1 MAMWYFVAPQVVFGQ
16 DALSYLAELKGKSA
30 FIVTDTNIVSLGL
43 VDKVKE
49 QLSQAGIQATVFD
62 EVEPDPSLQTV
73 QKGVA
78 MMNQHGPDLVVAVGG
93 GSVMDAA
100 KAMRVQYER
109 PDIRPE
115 EINPFISD
123 LGLGAKCKLV
133 CVATTSGTGAE
144 ATFAIVL
151 TDTADQRKLSLI
163 NREVVPD
170 IAIVDPEMARAM
182 PPQVTAD
189 TGMDVLTHAVEG
201 YTCGWRNDFTDG
213 LCIKA
218 IQLTFQYL
226 SRAVKDGSDMEAREK
241 MHNAACIA
249 GIGFINALSSMAH
262 AAGHSL
268 GALFHIPHGRA
279 VGLFLPYT
287 IEFIGEAREGLW
299 AEIAYAIKLQVPE
312 GRRAATVL
320 AQAISGLAREIN
332 QPLSIKETG
341 IPLDRFNKVM
351 GKLVDNVMAD
361 GSLIVSPRIPSVA
374 ETERFFG
381 YVYEGKSIDF

>member
-1 MAMWYFVAPQVVFGQ
+1 MWYFVVPNVVFGQ
-16 DALSYLAELKGKSA
+16 DALSHVAELKEKSA
-30 FIVTDTNIVSLGL
+30 FIVTDRNIVKLGL

-49 QLSQAGIQATVFD
+49 QLSQAEIQATVFD

-78 MMNQHGPDLVVAVGG
+78 LMNQYGPDLVVAVGG

-109 PDIRPE
+109 PDIKPE

-133 CVATTSGTGAE
+133 CIATTSGTGAE
-144 ATFAIVL
+144 ATFAVVL
-151 TDTADQRKLSLI
+151 TDTAEQRKLSLI
-163 NREVVPD
+163 NREIVPD

-182 PPQVTAD
+182 PPQITAD
-189 TGMDVLTHAVEG
+189 TGMDALTHAVEG
-201 YTCGWRNDFTDG
+201 YTCAWKNDFTDG

-218 IQLTFQYL
+218 IQIVFQYL
-226 SRAVKDGSDMEAREK
+226 SRVVKDGNDMEAREK
-241 MHNAACIA
+241 MHNAGCIA

-268 GALFHIPHGRA
+268 GAVFHTPHGRA

-287 IEFIGEAREGLW
+287 IEFIGEAREELW
-299 AEIAYAIKLQVPE
+299 AEIAYAIKLEVPK
-312 GRRAATVL
+312 GKKAATVL
-320 AQAISGLAREIN
+320 AQAIRGLAHEIN
-332 QPLSIKETG
+332 QPLSIKEAG
-341 IPLDRFNKVM
+341 IPLDSFNKVM
-351 GKLVDNVMAD
+351 GKLIDNVMAD
-361 GSLIVSPRIPSVA
+361 GSLIVSARIPSVA
-374 ETERFFG
+374 ETEKFFG

>member
-1 MAMWYFVAPQVVFGQ
+1 MWYFVIPNVVFGQ
-16 DALSYLAELKGKSA
+16 DALSHVAELKEKSA
-30 FIVTDTNIVSLGL
+30 FIVTDKNIVKLGL

-49 QLSQAGIQATVFD
+49 QLSQAEIQATVFD

-78 MMNQHGPDLVVAVGG
+78 LMNQYGPDLVVAVGG

-109 PDIRPE
+109 PDIKPE

-133 CVATTSGTGAE
+133 CIATTSGTGAE
-144 ATFAIVL
+144 ATFAVVL
-151 TDTADQRKLSLI
+151 TDTAEQRKLSLI
-163 NREVVPD
+163 NREIVPD

-182 PPQVTAD
+182 PPQITAD
-189 TGMDVLTHAVEG
+189 TGMDALTHAVEG
-201 YTCGWRNDFTDG
+201 YTCAWKNDFTDG

-218 IQLTFQYL
+218 IQIVFQYL
-226 SRAVKDGSDMEAREK
+226 SIVVKDGNDMEAREK
-241 MHNAACIA
+241 MHNAGCIA

-268 GALFHIPHGRA
+268 GAIFHTPHGRA

-287 IEFIGEAREGLW
+287 IEFIGEAREELW
-299 AEIAYAIKLQVPE
+299 AEIAYAIKLEVPK
-312 GRRAATVL
+312 GKKAATVL
-320 AQAISGLAREIN
+320 AQAIRGLAHEIN

-341 IPLDRFNKVM
+341 IPLDSFNKVM
-351 GKLVDNVMAD
+351 EKLIDNVMAD
-361 GSLIVSPRIPSVA
+361 GSLIVSARIPSVA
-374 ETERFFG
+374 ETEKFFG

>member
-1 MAMWYFVAPQVVFGQ
+1 MWYFVVPEVVFGQ
-16 DALSYLAELKGKSA
+16 DALSHLAELKGKSA
-30 FIVTDTNIVSLGL
+30 FIVTDKNIVKLGL

-49 QLSQAGIQATVFD
+49 QLSQAGIQASVFD

-78 MMNQHGPDLVVAVGG
+78 LMNQYGPDLVVGVGG

-109 PDIRPE
+109 PDIKPE

-133 CVATTSGTGAE
+133 CIATTSGTGAE
-144 ATFAIVL
+144 ATFATVL
-151 TDTADQRKLSLI
+151 TDTSEQRKLSLI
-163 NREVVPD
+163 NREIIPD
-170 IAIVDPEMARAM
+170 IAIVDPEMARGM
-182 PPQVTAD
+182 PPQITAD

-201 YTCGWRNDFTDG
+201 FTCTWKNDFTDG

-218 IQLTFQYL
+218 IQLVFQYL
-226 SRAVKDGSDMEAREK
+226 PRVVKDGADMEAREK
-241 MHNAACIA
+241 MHNAGCIA

-268 GALFHIPHGRA
+268 GALFHVPHGRA

-287 IEFIGEAREGLW
+287 IEFIGEAREELW
-299 AEIAYAIKLQVPE
+299 AEIAYTIKLEVPK
-312 GRRAATVL
+312 RKKAATVL
-320 AQAISGLAREIN
+320 AQAIRGLAREIN
-332 QPLSIKETG
+332 QPLSIKGTG
-341 IPLDRFNKVM
+341 IPLDSFNKVM
-351 GKLVDNVMAD
+351 GKLIDNVMAD
-361 GSLIVSPRIPSVA
+361 GSLIVSPRIPNVA
-374 ETERFFG
+374 ETEKFFG

>member
-1 MAMWYFVAPQVVFGQ
+1 MWYFVVPQVVFGQ
-16 DALSYLAELKGKSA
+16 DALSHLAELKGKSA
-30 FIVTDTNIVSLGL
+30 FIVTDKNIVKLGF
-43 VDKVKE
+43 VDRVKE

-78 MMNQHGPDLVVAVGG
+78 VMNQYGPDLVVAVGG

-109 PDIRPE
+109 PDIKPE
-115 EINPFISD
+115 EINPFVSD

-133 CVATTSGTGAE
+133 CVTTTSGTGAE
-144 ATFAIVL
+144 ATFATVL

-163 NREVVPD
+163 NREIIPD
-170 IAIVDPEMARAM
+170 VAIVDPELARAM
-182 PPQVTAD
+182 PPQITAD
-189 TGMDVLTHAVEG
+189 TGMDALTHAVEG
-201 YTCGWRNDFTDG
+201 YTCAWKNDFTDG
-213 LCIKA
+213 LCIKS
-218 IQLTFQYL
+218 IQLVFQYL
-226 SRAVKDGSDMEAREK
+226 PRAVKDGNDIEAREK
-241 MHNAACIA
+241 MHNAGCIA

-268 GALFHIPHGRA
+268 GALFHTPHGRA

-287 IEFIGEAREGLW
+287 IEFIGEARQELW
-299 AEIAYAIKLQVPE
+299 AEIAYAIKLEVSE
-312 GRRAATVL
+312 RRGAATVL
-320 AQAISGLAREIN
+320 AQAIRGLAREIN
-332 QPLSIKETG
+332 QPLSIRETG
-341 IPLDRFNKVM
+341 ISLDSFNKAM
-351 GKLVDNVMAD
+351 EKLIDNVMAD
-361 GSLIVSPRIPSVA
+361 GSLIVSARIPSVA

>member
-1 MAMWYFVAPQVVFGQ
+1 MWYFVIPNVVFGQ
-16 DALSYLAELKGKSA
+16 DALSHLAELKGKLA
-30 FIVTDTNIVSLGL
+30 FIVTDKNIVELGL
-43 VDKVKE
+43 VDRVKE
-49 QLSQAGIQATVFD
+49 QLYQAEIQSTVFD

-78 MMNQHGPDLVVAVGG
+78 LMNKYGPDLVIGVGG

-109 PDIRPE
+109 PDIKPE

-133 CVATTSGTGAE
+133 CIATTSGTGAE
-144 ATFAIVL
+144 ATFAVVL
-151 TDTADQRKLSLI
+151 TDTAEQRKLSLI
-163 NREVVPD
+163 NREIVPD

-182 PPQVTAD
+182 PPQITAD
-189 TGMDVLTHAVEG
+189 TGMDALTHAVEG
-201 YTCGWRNDFTDG
+201 YTCTWKNDFTDG

-218 IQLTFQYL
+218 IQLVFQYL
-226 SRAVKDGSDMEAREK
+226 HRAVKDGNDMEAREK
-241 MHNAACIA
+241 MHNAGCIA

-268 GALFHIPHGRA
+268 GAIFHTPHGRA

-287 IEFIGEAREGLW
+287 IEFIGEAREELW
-299 AEIAYAIKLQVPE
+299 AEIAYAIKLEVP
-312 GRRAATVL
+312 GGKKAATVL
-320 AQAISGLAREIN
+320 AQAMRGLAREII

-341 IPLDRFNKVM
+341 IPLDSFNKVM
-351 GKLVDNVMAD
+351 EKLIDNVMAD
-361 GSLIVSPRIPSVA
+361 GSLIVSPRIPSGA
-374 ETERFFG
+374 ETQRFFG

>member
-1 MAMWYFVAPQVVFGQ
+1 MWYFVVPEVVFGQ
-16 DALSYLAELKGKSA
+16 DALSHLAELKGESA
-30 FIVTDTNIVSLGL
+30 FIVTDKNIVSLGF

-49 QLSQAGIQATVFD
+49 QLSQAGIQAAVFD

-78 MMNQHGPDLVVAVGG
+78 LMNQYGPDLVIGVGG

-109 PDIRPE
+109 PDIKPE

-123 LGLGAKCKLV
+123 LGLGARCKLV
-133 CVATTSGTGAE
+133 CIATTSGTGAE
-144 ATFAIVL
+144 ATFAVVL

-163 NREVVPD
+163 NREIVPD
-170 IAIVDPEMARAM
+170 IAIVDPELARAM
-182 PPQVTAD
+182 PPQITAD
-189 TGMDVLTHAVEG
+189 TGMDALTHAVEG
-201 YTCGWRNDFTDG
+201 YTCAWKNDFTDG

-218 IQLTFQYL
+218 IQLVFQYL
-226 SRAVKDGSDMEAREK
+226 RRAVKDGNDMEAREK
-241 MHNAACIA
+241 MHNAGCIA

-268 GALFHIPHGRA
+268 GALFHVPHGRA

-287 IEFIGEAREGLW
+287 IEFIGEAREELW
-299 AEIAYAIKLQVPE
+299 SEIAYTIKLEVPK
-312 GRRAATVL
+312 GKRAATVL
-320 AQAISGLAREIN
+320 AKATRGLAREID

-341 IPLDRFNKVM
+341 ISLDSFNKAM
-351 GKLVDNVMAD
+351 EKLIDNVMAD
-361 GSLIVSPRIPSVA
+361 GSLIVSARIPNVA
-374 ETERFFG
+374 ETERFFN
-381 YVYEGKSIDF
+381 YTYEGKNIDF

>member
-1 MAMWYFVAPQVVFGQ
+1 MWYFVAPQVVFGQ
-16 DALSYLAELKGKSA
+16 DALTHLAELKGKSA
-30 FIVTDTNIVSLGL
+30 FIVTDKNVSSLGL
-43 VDKVKE
+43 IDKVKE
-49 QLSQAGIQATVFD
+49 QLSQAGIQTTIFD

-73 QKGVA
+73 HKGVA
-78 MMNQHGPDLVVAVGG
+78 MMNQHGPDVVVAVGG

-109 PDIRPE
+109 PDMKPE

-133 CVATTSGTGAE
+133 CIATTSGTGAE

-163 NREVVPD
+163 NREVIPD

-182 PPQVTAD
+182 PPQITAD

-201 YTCGWRNDFTDG
+201 YSCAWKNDFTDG

-218 IQLTFQYL
+218 IQLVFQYL
-226 SRAVKDGSDMEAREK
+226 SKAVQNGNDMEAREK

-287 IEFIGEAREGLW
+287 IEFIGEARDELW
-299 AEIAYAIKLQVPE
+299 ADICYAIRREVPE
-312 GRRAATVL
+312 GKRAATVL
-320 AQAISGLAREIN
+320 TEAIRGLAREIN

-341 IPLDRFNKVM
+341 IPLDSFSKVM
-351 GKLVDNVMAD
+351 EKLVDNVMAD
-361 GSLIVSPRIPSVA
+361 GSLIVSARIPSVA
-374 ETERFFG
+374 ETESFFG
-381 YVYEGKSIDF
+381 YVYEGKTIDF

>member
-1 MAMWYFVAPQVVFGQ
+1 MWYFVVPEVVFGQ
-16 DALSYLAELKGKSA
+16 DALSHLAQLKGKSA
-30 FIVTDTNIVSLGL
+30 FIVTDKNIVSLGF

-78 MMNQHGPDLVVAVGG
+78 LMNQYGPDLVVAVGG

-109 PDIRPE
+109 PDIKPE

-144 ATFAIVL
+144 ATFAVVL

-163 NREVVPD
+163 NREIVPD
-170 IAIVDPEMARAM
+170 IAIVDPELARAM
-182 PPQVTAD
+182 PPQITAD
-189 TGMDVLTHAVEG
+189 TGMDALTHAVEG
-201 YTCGWRNDFTDG
+201 YTCTWKNDFTDG

-218 IQLTFQYL
+218 IQLVFQYL
-226 SRAVKDGSDMEAREK
+226 PRAVKDGNDMEAREK
-241 MHNAACIA
+241 MHNAGCIA

-287 IEFIGEAREGLW
+287 IEFIGEGREELW
-299 AEIAYAIKLQVPE
+299 AEIAYAIKLEVPK
-312 GRRAATVL
+312 GKRAATIL
-320 AQAISGLAREIN
+320 TQAIRGLAHNIN

-341 IPLDRFNKVM
+341 ISLDSFNKAM
-351 GKLVDNVMAD
+351 EKLIDNIMAD
-361 GSLIVSPRIPSVA
+361 GSLIVSARIPNVA
-374 ETERFFG
+374 ETERFLG
-381 YVYEGKSIDF
+381 YTYEGKSIDF

>member
-1 MAMWYFVAPQVVFGQ
+1 MWYFVVPEVVFGQ
-16 DALSYLAELKGKSA
+16 DALSHLAELKGKSA
-30 FIVTDTNIVSLGL
+30 FIVTDKNIVKLGL

-49 QLSQAGIQATVFD
+49 QLSQAEIQASVFD

-78 MMNQHGPDLVVAVGG
+78 LMNQYGPDLVVAVGG

-109 PDIRPE
+109 PDIKPE

-133 CVATTSGTGAE
+133 CIATTSGSGAE
-144 ATFAIVL
+144 ATFAVVL

-163 NREVVPD
+163 NREIVPD
-170 IAIVDPEMARAM
+170 IAIVDPELARAM
-182 PPQVTAD
+182 PPQITAD

-201 YTCGWRNDFTDG
+201 FTCAWKNDFADG

-218 IQLTFQYL
+218 TQLIFEYL
-226 SRAVKDGSDMEAREK
+226 PRAVKDGNDMEAREK

-249 GIGFINALSSMAH
+249 GIGYINALAAMAH

-287 IEFIGEAREGLW
+287 IEFIGEAREELW
-299 AEIAYAIKLQVPE
+299 EEIAYAIKLEVPK
-312 GRRAATVL
+312 GKKAATVL
-320 AQAISGLAREIN
+320 AQAIRRLARSIN
-332 QPLSIKETG
+332 QPLSIQETG
-341 IPLDRFNKVM
+341 ISLDSFNKAM
-351 GKLVDNVMAD
+351 EKLIDNVMAD
-361 GSLIVSPRIPSVA
+361 GTLIVSARIPNVA
-374 ETERFFG
+374 ETEKFFG

>member
-1 MAMWYFVAPQVVFGQ
+1 MWYFVVPKVVFGQ
-16 DALSYLAELKGKSA
+16 DALSHLAELKGKSA
-30 FIVTDTNIVSLGL
+30 FIVTDKNIVKLGF

-49 QLSQAGIQATVFD
+49 QLSQAGIRATVFD

-73 QKGVA
+73 QKGVSL
-78 MMNQHGPDLVVAVGG
+78 MQQYGPDLVVAVGG
-93 GSVMDAA
+93 GSVMDAG

-109 PDIRPE
+109 PDIKPE

-144 ATFAIVL
+144 ATFAVVL
-151 TDTADQRKLSLI
+151 TDTTDQRKLSLI
-163 NREVVPD
+163 NREIVPD
-170 IAIVDPEMARAM
+170 IAIVDPELARAM
-182 PPQVTAD
+182 SPQITGD

-201 YTCGWRNDFTDG
+201 FTCTWRNDFTDG

-218 IQLTFQYL
+218 IQLVFQYL
-226 SRAVKDGSDMEAREK
+226 ARAVKDGNDMEAREK
-241 MHNAACIA
+241 MHNGGCIA

-287 IEFIGEAREGLW
+287 IEFIGEAREELW
-299 AEIAYAIKLQVPE
+299 AEIAYAIKLDVPE
-312 GRRAATVL
+312 GQRAAKFL
-320 AQAISGLAREIN
+320 AEAVRGLARNIN
-332 QPLSIKETG
+332 QPLSIGETG
-341 IPLDRFNKVM
+341 ISLDSFNKAM
-351 GKLVDNVMAD
+351 GKLVDNIMAD
-361 GSLIVSPRIPSVA
+361 GSLIVSARIPSVA
-374 ETERFFG
+374 ETEKFFG
-381 YVYEGKSIDF
+381 YAYEGRGIDF

>member
-1 MAMWYFVAPQVVFGQ
+1 MWYFVAPQVVFGQ

-30 FIVTDTNIVSLGL
+30 FIVTDKNIVSLGL
-43 VDKVKE
+43 VGRVKE
-49 QLSQAGIQATVFD
+49 QLSQAGIRATVFD

-73 QKGVA
+73 RNGVA
-78 MMNQHGPDLVVAVGG
+78 VMNQYGPDLVVAVGG

-109 PDIRPE
+109 PDIKPE

-123 LGLGAKCKLV
+123 LGLGTKCKLV
-133 CVATTSGTGAE
+133 CIPTTSGTGAE

-163 NREVVPD
+163 NREVIPN
-170 IAIVDPEMARAM
+170 IAIVDPELARAM
-182 PPQVTAD
+182 PSQITAD
-189 TGMDVLTHAVEG
+189 TGMDALTHAVEG
-201 YTCGWRNDFTDG
+201 YTCAWKNDFTDG

-218 IQLTFQYL
+218 MQIVFKYL
-226 SRAVKDGSDMEAREK
+226 PRAVKDGNDTEARER
-241 MHNAACIA
+241 MHNAGCIG

-287 IEFIGEAREGLW
+287 IEFINEARQELW
-299 AEIAYAIKLQVPE
+299 AEIAYAVKLEVPE
-312 GRRAATVL
+312 GKRAATVL
-320 AQAISGLAREIN
+320 AQAIRGLAREIN

-341 IPLDRFNKVM
+341 IPLDSFNKVM
-351 GKLVDNVMAD
+351 EKLVDNVMAD
-361 GSLIVSPRIPSVA
+361 GSLIVSARIPSVA

>member
-1 MAMWYFVAPQVVFGQ
+1 MWYFVAPPVVFGQ
-16 DALSYLAELKGKSA
+16 DALSHLAELKGKSA
-30 FIVTDTNIVSLGL
+30 LIVTDRNIVSLGL
-43 VDKVKE
+43 IGKVEE
-49 QLSQAGIQATVFD
+49 QLSQAGIQATLFD

-73 QKGVA
+73 EKGVA
-78 MMNQHGPDLVVAVGG
+78 MMNQYGPDLIVAVGG

-115 EINPFISD
+115 EINPFISG
-123 LGLGAKCKLV
+123 LGLGTKCKLV

-151 TDTADQRKLSLI
+151 TDKADQRKLSLI
-163 NREVVPD
+163 NREVIPD

-182 PPQVTAD
+182 PSEITAD

-201 YTCGWRNDFTDG
+201 YTCAWKNDFTDG

-218 IQLTFQYL
+218 IQLVFQYL
-226 SRAVKDGSDMEAREK
+226 RRVVKDGNDMEARER
-241 MHNAACIA
+241 MHNAACMA
-249 GIGFINALSSMAH
+249 GMGFTNSLTAMAH

-279 VGLFLPYT
+279 AGLFLPYT
-287 IEFIGEAREGLW
+287 IKFIGEARQELW
-299 AEIAYAIKLQVPE
+299 AEIAYSIKLEVPE
-312 GRRAATVL
+312 GKGAATVL
-320 AQAISGLAREIN
+320 VQAIRELARGIN
-332 QPLSIKETG
+332 QPLSIRETG
-341 IPLDRFNKVM
+341 IPLASFNNVM
-351 GKLVDNVMAD
+351 AKLIDNVMAD
-361 GSLIVSPRIPSVA
+361 GSLIVSARIPSVA
-374 ETERFFG
+374 ETEKFFS

>member
-1 MAMWYFVAPQVVFGQ
+1 MWYFVIPNVVFGQ
-16 DALSYLAELKGKSA
+16 DALSHLAELKGKLA
-30 FIVTDTNIVSLGL
+30 FIVTDKNIVELGL
-43 VDKVKE
+43 VDRVKE
-49 QLSQAGIQATVFD
+49 QLYQAEIQSTVFD

-78 MMNQHGPDLVVAVGG
+78 LMNKYGPDLVIGVGG

-109 PDIRPE
+109 PDIKPE

-133 CVATTSGTGAE
+133 CIATTSGTGAE
-144 ATFAIVL
+144 ATFAVVL
-151 TDTADQRKLSLI
+151 TDTAEQRKLSLI
-163 NREVVPD
+163 NREIVPD
-170 IAIVDPEMARAM
+170 IAIVDPEMAWAM
-182 PPQVTAD
+182 PPEITAD
-189 TGMDVLTHAVEG
+189 TMDALTHAVEG
-201 YTCGWRNDFTDG
+201 YTCTWKNDFTDG

-218 IQLTFQYL
+218 IQIVFQYL
-226 SRAVKDGSDMEAREK
+226 SRVVKDGNDMEAREK
-241 MHNAACIA
+241 MHNAGCIA

-268 GALFHIPHGRA
+268 GAIFHTPHGRA
-279 VGLFLPYT
+279 AGLFLPYT
-287 IEFIGEAREGLW
+287 IEFIGEAREELW
-299 AEIAYAIKLQVPE
+299 AEIAHAIKLEVPK
-312 GRRAATVL
+312 GTKAATVL
-320 AQAISGLAREIN
+320 AQAIRGLAREIN

-341 IPLDRFNKVM
+341 IPLDSFNKVM
-351 GKLVDNVMAD
+351 EKLIDNVMAD

>member
-1 MAMWYFVAPQVVFGQ
+1 MWYFVIPNVVFGQ
-16 DALSYLAELKGKSA
+16 DALSHLAELKGKLA
-30 FIVTDTNIVSLGL
+30 FIVTDKNIVELGL

-49 QLSQAGIQATVFD
+49 QLCQAEIQATVFD

-78 MMNQHGPDLVVAVGG
+78 LMNKYGPDLVIGVGG

-109 PDIRPE
+109 PDIKPE

-133 CVATTSGTGAE
+133 CIATTSGTGAE
-144 ATFAIVL
+144 ATFAVVL
-151 TDTADQRKLSLI
+151 TDTAEQRKLSLI
-163 NREVVPD
+163 NREIVPD
-170 IAIVDPEMARAM
+170 IAIVDPEMAWAM
-182 PPQVTAD
+182 PPEITAD
-189 TGMDVLTHAVEG
+189 TGMDALTHAVEG
-201 YTCGWRNDFTDG
+201 YTCTWKNDFTDG

-218 IQLTFQYL
+218 IQIVFQYL
-226 SRAVKDGSDMEAREK
+226 SRVVKDGNDMEAREK
-241 MHNAACIA
+241 MHNAGCIA

-268 GALFHIPHGRA
+268 GAIFHTPHGRA

-287 IEFIGEAREGLW
+287 IEFIGEAREELW
-299 AEIAYAIKLQVPE
+299 AEIAHAIKLEVPK
-312 GRRAATVL
+312 GTKAATVL
-320 AQAISGLAREIN
+320 AQAIRGLAREIN

-341 IPLDRFNKVM
+341 IPLDSFNKVM
-351 GKLVDNVMAD
+351 EKLIDNVMAD

>member
-1 MAMWYFVAPQVVFGQ
+1 MWYFVVPKVVFGQ
-16 DALSYLAELKGKSA
+16 DALSHLTELKGTSA
-30 FIVTDTNIVSLGL
+30 FIVTDKNMVKLGFI
-43 VDKVKE
+43 DKVKE
-49 QLSQAGIQATVFD
+49 QLSQAGIHASVFD

-78 MMNQHGPDLVVAVGG
+78 LMNQCGPDLVVAVGG

-109 PDIRPE
+109 PDIKPE

-123 LGLGAKCKLV
+123 LGLGAKCRLV
-133 CVATTSGTGAE
+133 CIATTSGTGAE

-163 NREVVPD
+163 NREIVPD
-170 IAIVDPEMARAM
+170 IAIVDPELARAM
-182 PPQVTAD
+182 PPQITAD
-189 TGMDVLTHAVEG
+189 TGMDALTHAIEG
-201 YTCGWRNDFTDG
+201 YTCTWRNDFTDG

-218 IQLTFQYL
+218 MQLVFQYL
-226 SRAVKDGSDMEAREK
+226 PRAVKDGNDMEAREK

-268 GALFHIPHGRA
+268 GALFHVPHGRA

-287 IEFIGEAREGLW
+287 IEFIGEAREELW
-299 AEIAYAIKLQVPE
+299 ADIAYAIKSEVPK
-312 GRRAATVL
+312 GKRAATVL
-320 AQAISGLAREIN
+320 AQAIRKLAHNIN
-332 QPLSIKETG
+332 QPLSIKEAG
-341 IPLDRFNKVM
+341 IPPDVFRKAM
-351 GKLVDNVMAD
+351 AKLIDNVMSD
-361 GSLIVSPRIPSVA
+361 GSLIVSARIPNAA
-374 ETERFFG
+374 ETERFFN
-381 YVYEGKSIDF
+381 YTYEGKSIDF

>member
-1 MAMWYFVAPQVVFGQ
+1 MWYFVVPKVVFGQ
-16 DALSYLAELKGKSA
+16 DALSYLAELKGRSA
-30 FIVTDTNIVSLGL
+30 FIVTDRNIVDLGF
-43 VDKVKE
+43 VDRVKQ
-49 QLSQAGIQATVFD
+49 QLAQAGIQAAVFD

-78 MMNQHGPDLVVAVGG
+78 AMNQYRPDLVVAVGG

-123 LGLGAKCKLV
+123 LGLGSKCKLV
-133 CVATTSGTGAE
+133 CIATTSGTGAE

-163 NREVVPD
+163 NREIVPE
-170 IAIVDPEMARAM
+170 IAIVDPELARAM
-182 PPQVTAD
+182 PPQITAD
-189 TGMDVLTHAVEG
+189 TGMDALTHAVEG
-201 YTCGWRNDFTDG
+201 FTCSWKNDFTDG

-218 IQLTFQYL
+218 IQLVFDYL
-226 SRAVKDGSDMEAREK
+226 RRAVKDGNDMEAREK

-268 GALFHIPHGRA
+268 GALFHVPHGRA

-287 IEFIGEAREGLW
+287 IEFIGEAREQLW
-299 AEIAYAIKLQVPE
+299 AEIADAIKVKIPE
-312 GRRAATVL
+312 GERAATVL
-320 AQAISGLAREIN
+320 SQAIRNLAREVN
-332 QPLSIKETG
+332 EPLSINEAG
-341 IPLDRFNKVM
+341 IPLDSFKKAM
-351 GKLVDNVMAD
+351 AKLIDNVMAD
-361 GSLIVSPRIPSVA
+361 GSLIVSARIPNAA
-374 ETERFFG
+374 ETESFFN
-381 YVYEGKSIDF
+381 YTYEGRSIDF